1 LDGFWARET
10 ATVEANAREARRYI
24 FEASLMGIVK
34 PYPPRGPFP
43 VEDVRGMGPAA
54 VLLMRSLDKGKNSE
68 FVQHETIRKVCSH
81 FSNFIHTIPGG
92 IGDMFIS
99 SDNVVNGISRSA
111 TNTPWFK
118 RFMKGCHSRMGDVWC
133 PDRPLTMQEGLLSQ
147 SLLEEDWKTFEK
159 DAIGRLRTAITG
171 MMITVGLG
179 GGMRGEEMVLRVDVG
194 LIRKHCGQRRW
205 RTRRK
210 VTYRWRCQGD
220 LSDNWAKKC
229 MCNRWRWSL
238 RQGFSI
244 DYGCIERCRNMHES
258 EL

>member
-1 LDGFWARET
+1 MCPFQCDCCHFWNIHKVGSDEEGDPKDKLCLLAVRRAILDGFWAREK
-10 ATVEANAREARRYI
+10 ATVEANAREARKYVL
-24 FEASLMGIVK
+24 EASLMGIVK

-43 VEDVRGMGPAA
+43 VEDEWGMGPAA

-68 FVQHETIRKVCSH
+68 FVQYETIRNVRSH

-99 SDNVVNGISRSA
+99 SDNVLNGVSRSA

-133 PDRPLTMQEGLLSQ
+133 PDRPLTMREGLLCQ

-159 DAIGRLRTAITG
+159 DPIGRLQTVITG

-179 GGMRGEEMVLRVDVG
+179 G
-194 LIRKHCGQRRW
+194 
-205 RTRRK
+205 
-210 VTYRWRCQGD
+210 
-220 LSDNWAKKC
+220 
-229 MCNRWRWSL
+229 
-238 RQGFSI
+238 
-244 DYGCIERCRNMHES
+244 
-258 EL
+258 